1 MKRESHEGTFA
12 MVSLKQI
19 EQGIGG
25 LLGSRG
31 PDDPASVGISLVTCD
46 SREVVPGALFVA
58 IRGFKSDGH
67 RHIDEAAASGALA
80 IVCEEYPE
88 ECRPLVRYLLVDD
101 ARSALADAARIFYG
115 DASGQLMIIGV
126 TGTNGKTTTSRLIT
140 AMLNSAGIPAA
151 YIGTGLCRIGGRDIP
166 LERTTPEAHGLQ
178 ALFRQMLDAGCRA
191 VVMEVSSHAL
201 VLRRVHGMRFRA
213 AVYTNLTPEH
223 LDFHESMEQYAE
235 AKRQLFGQLT
245 EEGFGVVNADDPHA
259 GFMVEGLPSDRLFCC
274 SLEAAAPPCTPDR
287 RVGAEISAMTVEG
300 SRATIGFRGESLP
313 VTVSLPGT
321 FNVMNLLEAF
331 AVGVGLG
338 LEPSEALRGLSSAD
352 AVEGRME
359 RFWSPDRSRCAV
371 VDYAHTPDAL
381 QKALEALRAVTP
393 DGSGLTV
400 VFGCGGNRDRLKRPE
415 MGRIAADLA
424 DRVILTSDNP
434 RDEDPEAIL
443 DEIEAGMAGRAHLR
457 VSDRAEAIRRAVD
470 GLGDGDILL
479 VAGKGHEKYQ
489 EVAGKKHY
497 FSDQDTLSSCL
508 EKKGPAVDTK
518 EHA

>member
-1 MKRESHEGTFA
+1 
-12 MVSLKQI
+12 MVTLKEI

-31 PDDPASVGISLVTCD
+31 DTDPSSVGIGLVTCD

-58 IRGFKSDGH
+58 VRGFRTDGH
-67 RHIDEAAASGALA
+67 RHIASAVAAGASAV
-80 IVCEEYPE
+80 VCEEYPQ
-88 ECRPLVRYLLVDD
+88 ECDPSVRYLLVGG
-101 ARSALADAARIFYG
+101 ARKALADAARVFHG
-115 DASGQLMIIGV
+115 DASGRLILIGV

-140 AMLNSAGIPAA
+140 AMLNAAGIPAG
-151 YIGTGLCRIGGRDIP
+151 YIGTGLCRIREQEIP
-166 LERTTPEAHGLQ
+166 LDRTTPESHELQ
-178 ALFRQMLDAGCRA
+178 ALFRRMLDAGCRA
-191 VVMEVSSHAL
+191 AVMEVSSHAL
-201 VLRRVHGMRFRA
+201 VLKRVHGMRFRA
-213 AVYTNLTPEH
+213 AVFTNLTPEH
-223 LDFHESMEQYAE
+223 LDFHETMEGYAE
-235 AKRQLFGQLT
+235 AKRLLYGQLT
-245 EEGFGVVNADDPHA
+245 SDGFGVVNADDPHA
-259 GFMVEGLPSDRLFCC
+259 SFMVAGLSPDRVFLC
-274 SLEAAAPPCTPDR
+274 SLEGRAADAPEGR
-287 RVGAEISAMTVEG
+287 RIEAEISAMSVEG
-300 SRATIGFRGESLP
+300 TVATIAFEAERLP
-313 VTVSLPGT
+313 VTVALPGT

-338 LEPSEALRGLSSAD
+338 IDPAAALRGIASTD

-381 QKALEALRAVTP
+381 QKALEALRAIVP
-393 DGSGLTV
+393 PGAGLTV

-457 VSDRAEAIRRAVD
+457 VSDRAEAIRRAVE

-497 FSDQDTLSSCL
+497 FSDQDILAECL
-508 EKKGPAVDTK
+508 GKPGPQGEAKEKA
-518 EHA
+518 

>member
-1 MKRESHEGTFA
+1 
-12 MVSLKQI
+12 MVMLKEI

-25 LLGSRG
+25 FLGSRG
-31 PDDPASVGISLVTCD
+31 VDDAASIAVSLVTCD
-46 SREVVPGALFVA
+46 SREVVQGALFVA
-58 IRGFKSDGH
+58 VRGFRTDGH
-67 RHIDEAAASGALA
+67 RHISGAVASGAVA
-80 IVCEEYPE
+80 VVCEEYPQE
-88 ECRPLVRYLLVDD
+88 PLQSARYILVED
-101 ARSALADAARIFYG
+101 ARAALADAARVFSG
-115 DASGQLMIIGV
+115 DASGKLLIVGV

-140 AMLNSAGIPAA
+140 SMLNSAGIPAG
-151 YIGTGLCRIGGRDIP
+151 YIGTGLCIIGEQEIE

-178 ALFRQMLDAGCRA
+178 SLFRRMLDAGCRA
-191 VVMEVSSHAL
+191 AVMEVSSHAL
-201 VLRRVHGMRFRA
+201 VLKRVHGIGFRA
-213 AVYTNLTPEH
+213 AVFTNLTLEH
-223 LDFHESMEQYAE
+223 LDFHETIGQYAE
-235 AKRQLFGQLT
+235 AKRLLFGQLT
-245 EEGFGVVNADDPHA
+245 PDGFVVLNSDDTHA
-259 GFMVEGLPSDRLFCC
+259 GFMAEAISPDRLFCC
-274 SLEAAAPPCTPDR
+274 SIEGAKSSCPPER
-287 RVGAEISAMTVEG
+287 RITAEISAMSVDG
-300 SRATIGFRGESLP
+300 STATIGFRGERIP
-313 VTVSLPGT
+313 ATVPLPGA

-338 LEPSEALRGLSSAD
+338 LEPSTVIRGLAGAS

-381 QKALEALRAVTP
+381 QKALEALRAITP
-393 DGSGLTV
+393 DGAGLTV

-415 MGRIAADLA
+415 MGRIASDIA

-457 VSDRAEAIRRAVD
+457 VSDRAEAIRRAVE

-497 FSDQDTLSSCL
+497 FSDQDILTACL
-508 EKKGPAVDTK
+508 EKLGPAGDSK
-518 EHA
+518 EQA